1 MITGGRRPW
10 SAASVHMLHVLL
22 FCLGGTAAFCTP
34 VRAQDS
40 TGVEVKALR
49 IVGAKA
55 LPASR
60 LRAAMVTEATRCR
73 SPLFVFACRFGVG
86 AAKKPFLLGDTA
98 EVTRDAERLET
109 LYEVWGY
116 PNAVVEG
123 AIERAGAGITVTF
136 TISEGAPL
144 VVDSIAVIGLDSL
157 QPRVRL
163 RRLPLSAGQPYALPL
178 LEATESYIRNVLF
191 EQGRPAPTITFGGD
205 VDDERLRA
213 SIIINVE
220 PGPRAVFGDVT
231 VQARGALD
239 ESTVRQRIALKPG
252 APFKLS
258 DLERTEREL
267 YALPI
272 VARAVVAARPTP
284 NDTIV
289 PVHVIVE
296 PRKRTGLDVEGTV
309 STTDCLETGAFWRD
323 RYFMGGPRMLAV
335 GVSFSNIFAKQAGG
349 SFPCSAAGTGEYGA
363 TNYRA
368 QADLWQPWI
377 LGAGSAALVRAFA
390 SRESS
395 PNVYVEH
402 GYGAELAIS
411 RAIGIRANVQLGY
424 APERNELDAAGL
436 YFCSNYA
443 LCTGAEISDISGM
456 RWLAPLQL
464 IATWSTRDADRL
476 QPPSSDPGS
485 QWYIDPV
492 PVLRHRVRAAIEV
505 ADEFTGS
512 DYGFRRALIEAST
525 NYTPGGRIELAA
537 RSRYGRISGDDV
549 LPPQLRMYSGGP
561 QTVRGTEQNLIG
573 PKVLVVPA
581 SAVPAA
587 CPGACDLGVVSTPRT
602 SVRPT
607 GGSVVFEANA
617 EARLWMGSMFQVAA
631 FVDYGR
637 VSTGESTVPAL
648 SGLTQSLITP
658 GIGVRVITDLGPVR
672 LDLGYD
678 ASGSRRYPAFVET
691 GRDVRFVGSGILD
704 PFGWDNASGFHQFT
718 RRLQLHMAI
727 GQAF

>member
-1 MITGGRRPW
+1 MR
-10 SAASVHMLHVLL
+10 HVLL
-22 FCLGGTAAFCTP
+22 LCIGGVAAFSTP

-40 TGVEVKALR
+40 TGVEVKAVTM
-49 IVGAKA
+49 VGASA

-60 LRAAMVTEATRCR
+60 LRAAMVTQATRCR
-73 SPLFVFACRFGVG
+73 SPLFAFACRSGLG
-86 AAKKPFLLGDTA
+86 ASKKAYFLEDTA
-98 EVTRDAERLET
+98 EVARDAERLKT

-116 PNAVVEG
+116 PNASVES
-123 AIERAGAGITVTF
+123 AISPAGNAIIATF
-136 TISEGAPL
+136 TINEGAPL
-144 VVDSIAVIGLDSL
+144 LIDSIAVVGLDSV

-163 RRLPLSAGQPYALPL
+163 ERLPLSKGQPYALPL
-178 LEATESYIRNVLF
+178 LEATEAYIRNVLF

-205 VDDERLRA
+205 VSDERLRA
-213 SIIINVE
+213 TIIINVE

-231 VQARGALD
+231 VQASGPLD
-239 ESTVRQRIALKPG
+239 ESTVRQRIALKTG
-252 APFKLS
+252 TPFKLS

-272 VARAVVAARPTP
+272 VARAVVAARPIP

-289 PVHVIVE
+289 PVQVIVE
-296 PRKRTGLDVEGTV
+296 PRKRTSLDVEGTV
-309 STTDCLETGAFWRD
+309 STTDCLEAGAYWRN
-323 RYFMGGPRMLAV
+323 RYFMDGPRMLAI
-335 GVSFSNIFAKQAGG
+335 GVSFSNIFAKQVDG
-349 SFPCSAAGTGEYGA
+349 SFPCSAAGTGVYGE

-368 QADLWQPWI
+368 QAELWQPWV
-377 LGAGSAALVRAFA
+377 LGAGSAALVRVFA

-395 PNVYVEH
+395 PNVYVER
-402 GYGAELAIS
+402 GFGAELAIS
-411 RAIGIRANVQLGY
+411 RVIGAGANVQLGY

-443 LCTGAEISDISGM
+443 LCTSTEISDISST
-456 RWLAPLQL
+456 RWLAPAQL
-464 IATWSTRDADRL
+464 IATWSSRGADRL
-476 QPPSSDPGS
+476 QPPSADPGS
-485 QWYIDPV
+485 QWYVDHV
-492 PVLRHRVRAAIEV
+492 PAWRHRVRAGLEV
-505 ADEFTGS
+505 AGGFTGS
-512 DYGFRRALIEAST
+512 DYAFRRALLEAST
-525 NYTPGGRIELAA
+525 NYNLSDRIELAA
-537 RSRYGRISGDDV
+537 RTRLGAISGDDV

-561 QTVRGTEQNLIG
+561 QTVRGTEQNLVG

-587 CPGACDLGVVSTPRT
+587 CTGACDLGVVSTPRT

-607 GGSVVFEANA
+607 GGDVVFEANA

-637 VSTGESTVPAL
+637 VSTGDSPVPGL

-658 GIGVRVITDLGPVR
+658 GVGLRVITDLGPIR

-678 ASGSRRYPAFVET
+678 ASGARRYPAFVES
-691 GRDVRFVGSGILD
+691 GRDVRYVGSGILD
-704 PFGWDNASGFHQFT
+704 PFGWDKASGFNRFT